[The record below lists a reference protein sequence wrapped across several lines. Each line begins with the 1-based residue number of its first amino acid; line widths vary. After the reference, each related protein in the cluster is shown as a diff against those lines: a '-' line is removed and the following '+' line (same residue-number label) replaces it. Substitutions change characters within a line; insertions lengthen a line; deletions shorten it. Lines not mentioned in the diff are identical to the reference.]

1 MWTEKKKNTKEQ
13 TWADLEYT
21 DVTLP
26 GQSKG
31 GIAQSVSTMSG
42 TSSDADI
49 LSFTSSAAISDFHTH
64 KCNPFYDVR
73 WFVFFFYIVTL
84 AIYGVLAH
92 NVAIARTLER
102 RFGFSS
108 FQVGFI
114 SSFNDIINLILVLF
128 VGYFGGKFSK
138 PRMLGIMCLIG
149 SIGCML
155 FALPYALYP
164 RDLEEELELRDVDD
178 NDKWVCAA
186 ENNETVQNTDSTV
199 SNRAYGIMLFSS
211 ALLGFGNSG
220 LSILSVGYIDDN
232 LPRNAAA
239 FYIGMYKY
247 LDFKQ
252 EARSYGKNYTY
263 FSFYSE
269 FS

>member
-1 MWTEKKKNTKEQ
+1 MATEEESAKKNTKEQ
-13 TWADLEYT
+13 TWADLT
-21 DVTLP
+21 DPDATLP
-26 GQSKG
+26 GASKG
-31 GIAQSVSTMSG
+31 GTDRSVSSMSVS
-42 TSSDADI
+42 SSDADI
-49 LSFTSSAAISDFHTH
+49 LSFASSAAISDFHTH

-102 RFGFSS
+102 RFGLSS

-114 SSFNDIINLILVLF
+114 SSFNDIINLFLVLF
-128 VGYFGGKFSK
+128 IGYFGNKFSK
-138 PRMLGIMCLIG
+138 PRMLGVMCLIG

-164 RDLEEELELRDVDD
+164 RDFEEELALQNVDD
-178 NDKWVCAA
+178 NEMWVCGG
-186 ENNETVQNTDSTV
+186 NNETVQTDSTDSTV
-199 SNRAYGIMLFSS
+199 SNRAYGIMLLAS

-239 FYIGMYKY
+239 FYIGTWNDS
-247 LDFKQ
+247 LL
-252 EARSYGKNYTY
+252 A
-263 FSFYSE
+263 
-269 FS
+269 

>member
-1 MWTEKKKNTKEQ
+1 MTSRGDRKGTKEQ
-13 TWADLEYT
+13 TWADLRIPDAE
-21 DVTLP
+21 LP
-26 GQSKG
+26 GSSKG
-31 GIAQSVSTMSG
+31 GTATRSVSSMSG

-84 AIYGVLAH
+84 SIYAVLAH
-92 NVAIARTLER
+92 NVAAARTLEK

-128 VGYFGGKFSK
+128 IGYFGGKFSK

-149 SIGCML
+149 GVGCML
-155 FALPYALYP
+155 FALPYALFP
-164 RDLEEELELRDVDD
+164 REVELGSDLADD
-178 NDKWVCAA
+178 AR
-186 ENNETVQNTDSTV
+186 ENVTNSDLLCENQIPRNETCDGGQDFSTV
-199 SNRAYGIMLFSS
+199 SRQAYGIMLMAS

-232 LPRNAAA
+232 LPRNVAA
-239 FYIGMYKY
+239 FYIGANSCSI
-247 LDFKQ
+247 Q
-252 EARSYGKNYTY
+252 IV
-263 FSFYSE
+263 
-269 FS
+269 